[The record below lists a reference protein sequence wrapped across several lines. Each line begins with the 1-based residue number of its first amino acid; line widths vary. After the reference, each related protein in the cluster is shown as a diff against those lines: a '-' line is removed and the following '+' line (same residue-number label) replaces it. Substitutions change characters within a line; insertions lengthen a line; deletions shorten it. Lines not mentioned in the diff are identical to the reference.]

1 MKMLITGYKGFIGS
15 KMRAYLFKKHG
26 IAYDSDGDLRD
37 YSVALRETEGMDYV
51 FHFSCDMGG
60 IGYFS
65 KENYYPPLNNYLID
79 INILRACEQNKV
91 KRIFYP
97 ASACAYPL
105 YSMETGQPLAEWML
119 NLPAKPDQMYGWEKL
134 SMIKLMKKSKM
145 DIRIGVLHTIY
156 GEGQEYKGDKAK
168 FPPQMAF
175 KTLQAIKTNEI
186 EVWGDGY
193 QTRTFLHINDAIEK
207 IYEVMITDKYDGEV
221 NIGSDKEVSIRE
233 VVKLCCDIL
242 KIKPIISFIG
252 KKPVGP
258 KRRLCS
264 NEKFNKM
271 YKTREK
277 VDLKT
282 GFTRIINYIKKN
294 EYNG

>member
-1 MKMLITGYKGFIGS
+1 MKILCTGYKGFLGS
-15 KMRAYLFKKHG
+15 KMRSYIFKKHK

-51 FHFSCDMGG
+51 FHFAAKMGG

-65 KENYYPPLNNYLID
+65 KQNYYPPLNNYLID

-105 YSMETGQPLAEWML
+105 YSMETGKPLAEWML

-156 GEGQEYKGDKAK
+156 GEGQGYKGEKAK
-168 FPPQMAF
+168 FPPQIAY
-175 KTLQAIKTNEI
+175 KALQAVKTNEI
-186 EVWGDGY
+186 EIWGDGT
-193 QTRTFLHINDAIEK
+193 QTRTFLHVDDAIDK
-207 IYEVMITDKYDGEV
+207 IYEVMMSDKYDGEV
-221 NIGSDKEVSIRE
+221 NIGSDKEVSIDT
-233 VVKLCCDIL
+233 VVDICCDIL
-242 KIKPIISFIG
+242 NINPTMIWNIN
-252 KKPVGP
+252 KPVGP
-258 KRRLCS
+258 KRRLCD
-264 NEKFNKM
+264 NTKFNKL
-271 YKTREK
+271 YKTRDK
-277 VDLKT
+277 VEIIE
-282 GFTRIINYIKKN
+282 GFKRIINYIQKN
-294 EYNG
+294 EQTL